1 MRREEAKELLRW
13 AAAHAEQRAA
23 SESYDVESA
32 LTRFER
38 EIRPEQAAGSGQD
51 QSIVAGAV
59 RIAPAGDKA
68 AVRAPRPKKPH
79 PAPVMLSRRRFAFG
93 SVVGIVS
100 ALIAAALIF
109 IPQVSRPAQSVGL
122 PPPSY
127 GSSTYPDMTETPPG
141 ASAAPDQTGAPDTT
155 APTPPQLSSINPHAY
170 YMIENA
176 GTGSCLSYDFVSLL
190 AGPDSCGSGAETDGW
205 QYYMRQPDGT
215 FQLMNEFGGYC
226 LGEQSVTGGAPMVE
240 PCDEVPDQQ
249 WRLGYANSKG
259 TSFVNV
265 ESGLCLAAGGPSGA
279 GAIELEPCD
288 KQPNELWLNNDTN

>member
-1 MRREEAKELLRW
+1 
-13 AAAHAEQRAA
+13 
-23 SESYDVESA
+23 
-32 LTRFER
+32 
-38 EIRPEQAAGSGQD
+38 
-51 QSIVAGAV
+51 
-59 RIAPAGDKA
+59 
-68 AVRAPRPKKPH
+68 
-79 PAPVMLSRRRFAFG
+79 
-93 SVVGIVS
+93 
-100 ALIAAALIF
+100 
-109 IPQVSRPAQSVGL
+109 
-122 PPPSY
+122 
-127 GSSTYPDMTETPPG
+127 
-141 ASAAPDQTGAPDTT
+141 
-155 APTPPQLSSINPHAY
+155 
-170 YMIENA
+170 
-176 GTGSCLSYDFVSLL
+176 VSLL